1 MWSWIKSKYGK
12 KLWLIP
18 ILLVGI
24 PLLLCFLFNIRI
36 GPPAGIG
43 LNDSDWLAFWAAYL
57 SFVGTVLVSVVS
69 LAQAGYYNV
78 NFSPEL
84 H

>member
-1 MWSWIKSKYGK
+1 MVDPNFTCWHTSSS
-12 KLWLIP
+12 
-18 ILLVGI
+18 LLPV
-24 PLLLCFLFNIRI
+24 NIRI